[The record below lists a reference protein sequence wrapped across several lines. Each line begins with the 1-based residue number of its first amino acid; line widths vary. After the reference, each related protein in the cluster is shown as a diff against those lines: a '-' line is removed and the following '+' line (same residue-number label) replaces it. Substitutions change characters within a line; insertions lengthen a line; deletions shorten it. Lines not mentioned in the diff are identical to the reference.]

1 MSLFTELSKENTAIL
16 ANELGIHP
24 VELDRLNFNIYYIYD
39 QNDHHTGYEFCL
51 IGDNPMEISGKVSDL
66 DGQKVLLPASLF
78 EEDDEDWY
86 EYQYDSS
93 GTPEDNLKVFI
104 AELDS
109 LSKLNQVM
117 LETKP
122 LTAMLKR
129 QIYIGI
135 VGSLETY
142 LSDTFID
149 LVHRDQRYLR
159 KFVETYP
166 EFNKRKFEMKD
177 IFGAY
182 EDLSVTAK
190 NVMLDVIYHDLVKV
204 REMYI
209 KTFDVVFPSIREPM
223 KCVKIRHDLVHRN
236 GKTKDQRFITV
247 NQTSINSSMEV
258 IKSFVLE
265 LAEKIRC
272 LQEDNDDFPF

>member
-1 MSLFTELSKENTAIL
+1 MSLFTQLSKDNTAIL

-24 VELDRLNFNIYYIYD
+24 VELDRLNFNIFYVYD
-39 QNDHHTGYEFCL
+39 QNDHHTGYELCL
-51 IGDNPMEISGKVSDL
+51 IGDNPMEITDKVSEL
-66 DGQKVLLPASLF
+66 DGQKVLLPVGLF

-93 GTPEDNLKVFI
+93 GSPEDNLKVFI
-104 AELDS
+104 AELDN
-109 LSKLNQVM
+109 LSKLNEVK
-117 LETKP
+117 LETNP
-122 LTAMLKR
+122 LTGILKR

-149 LVHRDQRYLR
+149 LVYSDQRYLR

-166 EFNKRKFEMKD
+166 EFSKRKFEMKD

-182 EDLSVTAK
+182 EDLSDTAK

-204 REMYI
+204 REMYT
-209 KTFDVVFPSIREPM
+209 KTFDLEFPSIREPM

-236 GKTKDQRFITV
+236 GKTKDQHFITV
-247 NQTSINSSMEV
+247 NQANIKSSIEV
-258 IKSFVLE
+258 IKSFVQE
-265 LAEKIRC
+265 LAEKIGG
-272 LQEDNDDFPF
+272 LQEEKNELPF